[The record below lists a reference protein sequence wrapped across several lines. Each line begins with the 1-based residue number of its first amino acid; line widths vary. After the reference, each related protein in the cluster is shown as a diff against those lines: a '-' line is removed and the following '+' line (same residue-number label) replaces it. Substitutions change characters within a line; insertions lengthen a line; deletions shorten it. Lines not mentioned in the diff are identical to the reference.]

1 MNRKFGSLLEQS
13 RSGICALVEFADP
26 EVETC
31 FQRHR
36 LRDSLREVRA
46 ALVLQTSGWIV
57 GAGLLAGFGAE
68 HLPTLALWLLAG
80 IFPLNLLIYTG
91 SLSSRY
97 RVGVARWA
105 WLANMV
111 SVATVTHVVLL
122 GMKFWALALG
132 AQLIITLYG
141 LLGLPLLMRDA
152 LRMALVNLLIQGAG
166 LVRLG
171 SWSELDAT
179 ALSVSGSLVLLGTLL
194 GLQLAARRN
203 REERR
208 RFVQELKI
216 ADQRATIEQERA
228 KSDRLLEVILPP
240 AIAHRLRENPGFH
253 AERYDSV
260 SILFAD
266 LSGFTVWA
274 GGRDPAEVVEFL
286 NRIFSRFDQLVA
298 ARGLERIKTIG
309 DAYMVGSGL
318 PTPRSDH
325 ARALV
330 ALALDLQEASAEL
343 QQSLGV
349 PLPLRIGI
357 HSGPVVAGVIGT
369 TKFSFDLWG
378 DAVNFA
384 SRLESHGQP
393 GKIHLSE
400 DTYRLV
406 QGDFEFS
413 EPRVIDIKSKG
424 PIKTRFVLGRRVL
437 KCVA

>member
-1 MNRKFGSLLEQS
+1 MNQKFRNLLEQS
-13 RSGICALVEFADP
+13 RSGLCSLEEFADR
-26 EVETC
+26 EVETS

-36 LRDSLREVRA
+36 LRDSLREFRSSF
-46 ALVLQTSGWIV
+46 VLQSSGWIV
-57 GAGLLAGFGAE
+57 GAGILAGFWVE
-68 HLPTLALWLLAG
+68 HLPVLALWIIGG
-80 IFPLNLLIYTG
+80 ILPLNVVLYFG

-97 RVGVARWA
+97 RVKVSRWS
-105 WLANMV
+105 WLAN
-111 SVATVTHVVLL
+111 VAAVASITHVVLL

-132 AQLIITLYG
+132 AHLIVSLYG
-141 LLGLPLLMRDA
+141 LLGLPLLIRDA
-152 LRMALVNLLIQGAG
+152 IKMVSVNLLVICGAL
-166 LVRLG
+166 LVQISLG
-171 SWSELDAT
+171 VLDGVAST
-179 ALSVSGSLVLLGTLL
+179 VYAALLFLSALL

-216 ADQRATIEQERA
+216 ADQRATIERERA

-240 AIAHRLRENPGFH
+240 VIANRLRENPGFH

-318 PTPRSDH
+318 PIPRSDH

-330 ALALDLQEASAEL
+330 ALALELQEASLEL

-424 PIKTRFVLGRRVL
+424 PMKTRFVLGRRVL
-437 KCVA
+437 KDAA